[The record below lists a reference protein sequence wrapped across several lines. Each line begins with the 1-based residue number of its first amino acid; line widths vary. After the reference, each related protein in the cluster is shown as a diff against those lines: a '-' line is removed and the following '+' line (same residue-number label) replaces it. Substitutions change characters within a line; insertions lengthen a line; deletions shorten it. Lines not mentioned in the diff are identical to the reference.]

1 MLSPCLSI
9 NKDGHLAIGGM
20 DVPALAREYKT
31 PLYIMDE
38 DYIRANCR
46 EYRAAMKKHYGDNF
60 LVCYASKAFCTQ
72 YIYRILDDE
81 QMGADVVS
89 GGELYTAHKAGFP
102 MDRIY
107 FHGNNKTED
116 EIKLGLSLG
125 IRRFVVDN
133 LEELEL
139 INELSTKNGKITDI
153 SFRIKPGVDAHTH
166 DFIKTGNIDSKFGV
180 ALENGEAME
189 IIEIASKMT
198 GVRVVGLHCHI
209 GSQIFDNEPFEHT
222 AEVMMEFLNCVRE
235 KLGITITELN
245 LGGGFGVSYV
255 ESDDPK
261 TIDTTVKLFTDAL
274 RAKAGKLSFPLP
286 FLVIEPGRSLVG
298 NAGITVYTVGSVKE
312 IKDVRTYVSIDGG
325 MTDNP
330 RFALYQAE
338 YTICAP
344 EKMNEEKSE
353 CITLAGRSCESGDL
367 IGKDLM
373 LQKVSRGD
381 LVAVFTTGAYNY
393 SMSSNYNRVP
403 RAPVVMVSKG
413 ESKLIVRRETYEDI
427 LKNDICE

>member
-9 NKDGHLAIGGM
+9 NEDGHLAIGGV
-20 DVPALAREYKT
+20 DVPSLAKKYKT

-46 EYRAAMKKHYGDNF
+46 EYRAAMKKYYGENF

-72 YIYRILDDE
+72 YMYRILSE
-81 QMGADVVS
+81 ENMGADVVS

-102 MDRIY
+102 MDKIY

-139 INELSTKNGKITDI
+139 INKLSVEAGKVTDI

-189 IIEIASKMT
+189 IIEIASKMQ

-222 AEVMMEFLNCVRE
+222 AEVMMAFLNFIRE

-274 RAKAGKLSFPLP
+274 RKKAKELSFPLP
-286 FLVIEPGRSLVG
+286 FLVIEPGRSMVA

-373 LQKVSRGD
+373 LQKVRRGD

-393 SMSSNYNRVP
+393 SMASNYNRVP
-403 RAPVVMVSKG
+403 RAPVVMVSGGK
-413 ESKLIVRRETYEDI
+413 SKLVVRRETYDDI
-427 LKNDICE
+427 IKNDICE